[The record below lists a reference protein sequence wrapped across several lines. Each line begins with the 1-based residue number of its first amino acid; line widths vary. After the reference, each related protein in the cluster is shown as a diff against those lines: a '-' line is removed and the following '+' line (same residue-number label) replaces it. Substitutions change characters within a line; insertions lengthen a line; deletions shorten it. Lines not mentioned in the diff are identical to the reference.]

1 MLGHRSSSPCAPC
14 SANCLHRSWEAGA
27 AELPV
32 YLTPRVGGEGW
43 IPLAAPSSGPPTV
56 TLADGD
62 AEERAAGGVAEA
74 HRGPVHPSDAFT
86 KRPGQAATVLPRSS
100 RRQISS
106 N

>member
-1 MLGHRSSSPCAPC
+1 MLGHPFLQPLLCQLSSSELGGGGSRAP
-14 SANCLHRSWEAGA
+14 SLSNS
-27 AELPV
+27 P
-32 YLTPRVGGEGW
+32 VGGEGW

-62 AEERAAGGVAEA
+62 TEEQAAGGVAEA

>member
-1 MLGHRSSSPCAPC
+1 MLGPLFLHPCCPC
-14 SANCLHRSWEAGA
+14 SANCLHQSQEVGA

-32 YLTPRVGGEGW
+32 SLTPHEGGEGR
-43 IPLAAPSSGPPTV
+43 IPLAAPSSSPPIV

-62 AEERAAGGVAEA
+62 TEEQAAGGVAEA
-74 HRGPVHPSDAFT
+74 HRGPMHPSGAFT
-86 KRPGQAATVLPRSS
+86 KRPGQAATMLPRSS